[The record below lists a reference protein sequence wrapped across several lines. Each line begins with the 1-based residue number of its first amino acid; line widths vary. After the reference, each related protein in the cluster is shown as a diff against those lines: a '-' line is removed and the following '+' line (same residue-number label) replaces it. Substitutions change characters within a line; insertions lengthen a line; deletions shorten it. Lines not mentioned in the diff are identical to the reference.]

1 MRKLLSI
8 LTNRFNLIALFFL
21 LQIAFMVFI
30 ILKLTQTWIYF
41 HFISIALG
49 FLISLHM
56 ISKDEN
62 PIYKLSWIIFLL
74 VTPVFGVLL
83 YFYSRTE
90 RLPNSITS
98 RMQIYQV
105 KRENELKKIT
115 SKIDE
120 NNINEQRFLNNL
132 HFPGYKNTTSK
143 FLGGGIEKQTELIK
157 ELKKAEKFIFMEYFI
172 ITSSNMWD
180 EILNVL
186 IQKQKEGVEIK
197 IIYDDFGSSTKL
209 PVFYHRKLK
218 KQYGF
223 EVLRFNPMKIH
234 VNFAMNY
241 RDHRKIVVIDNKVAF
256 TGGINIGDE
265 YLNKKKRFGEW
276 HDAAIMIKGEA
287 VWSFTVFFLE
297 NWGFGHKKKTID
309 FNEYNFPY
317 KEEGDDIYIPFCDI
331 PADSNLTGK
340 GMILHLINNA
350 KEYIYITAPYLILDN
365 EIAFAL
371 KLAGE
376 SGVKVKIIIPKI
388 PDKRLVYMVS
398 ESYVEELIKYNID
411 IYKYSPGFIHSKMII
426 SDGTSAMI
434 GTSNLDFRSLYMH
447 LENNLWLNDKKTINK
462 MVEYFDNTIIEST
475 LVSKETLKNRKI
487 IYKII
492 QAVLRGFAPLL

>member
-1 MRKLLSI
+1 
-8 LTNRFNLIALFFL
+8 
-21 LQIAFMVFI
+21 
-30 ILKLTQTWIYF
+30 
-41 HFISIALG
+41 
-49 FLISLHM
+49 M

-172 ITSSNMWD
+172 ITSSNMLD

-218 KQYGF
+218 KQSGF

-297 NWGFGHKKKTID
+297 NWGFGHKK
-309 FNEYNFPY
+309 
-317 KEEGDDIYIPFCDI
+317 
-331 PADSNLTGK
+331 
-340 GMILHLINNA
+340 
-350 KEYIYITAPYLILDN
+350 
-365 EIAFAL
+365 
-371 KLAGE
+371 
-376 SGVKVKIIIPKI
+376 
-388 PDKRLVYMVS
+388 
-398 ESYVEELIKYNID
+398 
-411 IYKYSPGFIHSKMII
+411 
-426 SDGTSAMI
+426 
-434 GTSNLDFRSLYMH
+434 
-447 LENNLWLNDKKTINK
+447 ENN
-462 MVEYFDNTIIEST
+462 
-475 LVSKETLKNRKI
+475 
-487 IYKII
+487 
-492 QAVLRGFAPLL
+492 

>member
-180 EILNVL
+180 
-186 IQKQKEGVEIK
+186 
-197 IIYDDFGSSTKL
+197 
-209 PVFYHRKLK
+209 
-218 KQYGF
+218 
-223 EVLRFNPMKIH
+223 
-234 VNFAMNY
+234 
-241 RDHRKIVVIDNKVAF
+241 
-256 TGGINIGDE
+256 
-265 YLNKKKRFGEW
+265 
-276 HDAAIMIKGEA
+276 
-287 VWSFTVFFLE
+287 
-297 NWGFGHKKKTID
+297 
-309 FNEYNFPY
+309 
-317 KEEGDDIYIPFCDI
+317 
-331 PADSNLTGK
+331 
-340 GMILHLINNA
+340 
-350 KEYIYITAPYLILDN
+350 
-365 EIAFAL
+365 
-371 KLAGE
+371 
-376 SGVKVKIIIPKI
+376 
-388 PDKRLVYMVS
+388 
-398 ESYVEELIKYNID
+398 
-411 IYKYSPGFIHSKMII
+411 
-426 SDGTSAMI
+426 
-434 GTSNLDFRSLYMH
+434 
-447 LENNLWLNDKKTINK
+447 
-462 MVEYFDNTIIEST
+462 
-475 LVSKETLKNRKI
+475 
-487 IYKII
+487 
-492 QAVLRGFAPLL
+492 